1 MSTVRRRIL
10 RSQRAP
16 AVDPRLTVR
25 LERLSQKLERER
37 AAHSR
42 WMAKLKRAFHAMERG
57 QRRITRLEKQL
68 SARPD

>member
-16 AVDPRLTVR
+16 TVDPRLTVR

-57 QRRITRLEKQL
+57 QRRISRLEKQL